1 MSKFYFNRLHL
12 NVPEG
17 TNKSTLYFDGIRSNA
32 SAGYNEY
39 AYKIIN
45 VESKDNFILGTLV
58 KYDPYGKGEYLNE
71 STGKVEKG
79 GTVNTVVA
87 KSTFVIQVDE
97 SVIAFKEVPNVISK
111 TMFNRM
117 FKELFDIN
125 NKDKYYDFS
134 MTSITEQY
142 SFVAKVE
149 TLKTICKINITL
161 VPSNPRN
168 ADIWKNMDERLRNNN
183 ISRYRET
190 QETNR
195 PEGIKLDDETKS
207 KMYMSEDG
215 YGVSIAS
222 GYDDS
227 GSIVTLTTKQSNKE
241 VVTELPVDI
250 ESNGGFDKIIGY
262 LRGTFNKI
270 SERTKK
276 A

>member
-17 TNKSTLYFDGIRSNA
+17 TNKSALYFDGIRSNA

-190 QETNR
+190 QETSR

-241 VVTELPVDI
+241 VVTELPIDI
-250 ESNGGFDKIIGY
+250 ESNGGFDKIISY